1 MPWLEFFGQTPYS
14 SPLILG
20 LVFLILALMFAEVKR
35 RTEDQYFFWLG
46 LGMFLCA
53 IAWGTTDLQ
62 NTGKLYVDWQWWW
75 AQPIFSFGVVCLSIG
90 IIEYL
95 PLPAATRIILK
106 RVSVVPPI
114 IYLIVVT
121 VLLWLEFKI
130 IRAYAVWA
138 LIPSIT
144 VIAIASFQAEK
155 VEPDKGH
162 RLLGLLIL
170 CTPILTIA
178 FPIFGLT
185 TAVLRFWT
193 AVPLIILSVTILA
206 ASLLR
211 DRDVIKKSLDQLYA
225 AETQLIALNKDL
237 ETRVEDRTAL
247 LNEIIADLESFNRN
261 VSHDIRGPLG
271 SIGLAAYLAQQ
282 QLNKGQLEQAK
293 VQLQSISDQVN
304 ASQNLV
310 NAMLN
315 LATPVETKQRM
326 VEVDL
331 TSVVQERV
339 DQARAT
345 LKRKHPEAPIPQF
358 LVGNMG
364 KLYSD
369 PALLRIVL
377 DNLIDNA
384 IKFNLFNP
392 KLRISIAQDTHL
404 NEPCMYVYDNG
415 IGFVNAS
422 DQRHFDPFERLTAN
436 GLSTGHGLGLSIVR
450 RAVQR
455 LGGKIWSKAA
465 PENGAVFYFTL
476 PQPQSGAL

>member
-1 MPWLEFFGQTPYS
+1 MSWLEFFGQTPYS
-14 SPLILG
+14 SPQIVGLI
-20 LVFLILALMFAEVKR
+20 FLILSVMFAEVKR
-35 RTEDQYFFWLG
+35 RTEDKYFFWLG

-75 AQPIFSFGVVCLSIG
+75 AQPIFSIGVVCLSIG
-90 IIEYL
+90 IVDYL
-95 PLPAATRIILK
+95 PISPTTRIVLK
-106 RVSVVPPI
+106 RVSVIPPI

-121 VLLWLEFKI
+121 VLLLLEVKI

-144 VIAIASFQAEK
+144 VIAIASFRAES
-155 VEPDKGH
+155 VEPGKGH

-178 FPIFGLT
+178 FPIFGLK

-193 AVPLIILSVTILA
+193 AVPLFILAVTILA

-211 DRDVIKKSLDQLYA
+211 DREVIKKSLDQLHA
-225 AETQLIALNKDL
+225 AESQLIALNKDL
-237 ETRVEDRTAL
+237 ETRVADRTAL

-282 QLNKGQLEQAK
+282 QLDKGQLEQAK
-293 VQLQSISDQVN
+293 FQLQSISDQVN

-315 LATPVETKQRM
+315 LATPVDFKQRM

-331 TSVVQERV
+331 ASLVQERI

-345 LKRKHPEAPIPQF
+345 LKRKHPEAPMPQF
-358 LVGNMG
+358 LVSNMG

-392 KLRISIAQDTHL
+392 QLRISIAQDVHD

-415 IGFVNAS
+415 IGFMNAS
-422 DQRHFDPFERLTAN
+422 DQRHFDPFERLSAN
-436 GLSTGHGLGLSIVR
+436 GFSTGHGLGLSIVR

-455 LGGKIWSKAA
+455 LGGKIWSKAE
-465 PENGAVFYFTL
+465 PDKGAVFYFTL
-476 PQPQSGAL
+476 PQPQGDGT